1 MLIVWLKNGC
11 EQSSSQVEYVM
22 HVFFW
27 PTYLHFSRSRE
38 SHYRHSPNYNKLNRV
53 IPTLWVL
60 ALHEILRYDQ

>member
-27 PTYLHFSRSRE
+27 PTYLRFGRSRE
-38 SHYRHSPNYNKLNRV
+38 SHYRHFPNYNKLNRV